1 MNNKLLKLALDA
13 HLLNYVEHETPRHY
27 FIDGYAD
34 TETVEDFA
42 KLLITAVLSDIRSEF
57 LHLYSYSD
65 TLDGIIADVKSEYLE

>member
-1 MNNKLLKLALDA
+1 MNIKLLKLALNA

-27 FIDGYAD
+27 FIDGHAD